1 MGVMTQTRNTPRR
14 SIRIPDT
21 EWQPAKATAAR
32 CGDSLSD
39 VVRKAL
45 RAYVRRNKE
54 VGIER

>member
-1 MGVMTQTRNTPRR
+1 MKQTGNTPQR

-21 EWQPAKATAAR
+21 EWLPAKATAVR

-54 VGIER
+54 N